1 MGRLSSLLQSLEYT
15 NTFYVMKKIIYYALL
30 IPVAISCNQDIS
42 QKESAQA
49 DAQVVVFDGVDP
61 SIAPGDDFYNH
72 VNKSWYDNAVIAD
85 DQVGV
90 GAYRFLNIP
99 QQELLKNILEEV
111 ATQTHVKGSV
121 EQLVGDFYASGMDTL
136 SINNRGVKPIKPLLD
151 QVDDITD
158 VSMLVHFIAT
168 QITAGDYSVIAPYVS
183 PDQKNSSLNILHL
196 AQAGLGL
203 PDRDYYFNKDDSS
216 IAIQEAYK
224 KYLMSMIELVGEDDA
239 FAKANQVY
247 MIEKQLAAS
256 HKTRIERRVIK
267 DNYNKFS
274 VADLHKKHEN
284 IGWSKLLTQIGVEV
298 DSVDIRQTAYY
309 DALND
314 MFTNIPLAQWKLYV
328 KARTISNHDNI
339 LSTPF
344 QEAAFAYTKVI
355 SGQTEQQSRAKRMV
369 RNVDRQIGFALGQ
382 LYVKRY
388 FNEEAK
394 QRALVLVNNFQKSLE
409 VRIENLEWM
418 SDSTKVKAK
427 EKLYAISKK
436 IGYPDVW
443 RTYNV
448 EINKDQFFENVVS
461 LRKNNYEY
469 ELKQLNKAPNREEWS
484 TTPSTVT
491 AYYNPSLNEI
501 VFPAGILQAPYF
513 DLYADDAV
521 NYGGIGMVIGHEF
534 THAFDDQGA
543 QYDKDGNVTNWW
555 TDEDY
560 TKFKAKT
567 QQIIDQYD
575 SFTVL
580 DSVHLKGA
588 LTVGE
593 NTADNGGISIAYD
606 AFKMTA
612 QGQDTISIGGYTP
625 NQRFFMSVARIWRV
639 KTRDEYLRNYVA
651 TDPHSPPMWR
661 VNGPLMNF
669 TPFYET
675 FDVKVGQKNFKTK
688 EERISIW

>member
-1 MGRLSSLLQSLEYT
+1 
-15 NTFYVMKKIIYYALL
+15 MKKLWYFSMIAASFIACEQ
-30 IPVAISCNQDIS
+30 SE
-42 QKESAQA
+42 QKNETHPE
-49 DAQVVVFDGVDP
+49 VVFDGI
-61 SIAPGDDFYNH
+61 SEQIAPGDDFYNH
-72 VNKSWYDNAVIAD
+72 VNKNWYDNAVIAD

-111 ATQTHVKGSV
+111 SEQSHDKGSV

-136 SINNRGVKPIKPLLD
+136 SIDKRGITPIQPLLEKID
-151 QVDDITD
+151 GTSTTEELMD
-158 VSMLVHFIAT
+158 LVAN
-168 QITAGDYSVIAPYVS
+168 QIKTGDYSFLAPYIS
-183 PDQKNSSLNILHL
+183 PDQKNSKLNILHL
-196 AQAGLGL
+196 AQTGLGL
-203 PDRDYYFNKDDSS
+203 PDRDYYFNEDPSS
-216 IAIQEAYK
+216 VAIQDAYK
-224 KYLMSMIELVGEDDA
+224 TYLTTLFELVGDIDA
-239 FAKANQVY
+239 TANAAIVY
-247 MIEKQLAAS
+247 AIEKELADS
-256 HKTRIERRVIK
+256 HKTRIQRRVIK
-267 DNYNKFS
+267 DNYNKVS
-274 VADLHKKHEN
+274 VVDLDNGHNQIDWKH
-284 IGWSKLLTQIGVEV
+284 IFTTLGTDI
-298 DSVDIRQTAYY
+298 DSLNVRQPAYY
-309 DALND
+309 DKVND
-314 MFTNIPLAQWKLYV
+314 VLASTSLKDLKLYV
-328 KARTISNHDNI
+328 KAKSLSNHDNI

-344 QEAAFAYTKVI
+344 QDASFAYTTVI
-355 SGQTEQQSRAKRMV
+355 SGQSEQQSRTKRMV

-394 QRALVLVNNFQKSLE
+394 ERALDLVNNFQKSLE
-409 VRIENLEWM
+409 QRIENLEWM

-427 EKLYAISKK
+427 EKLFAINKK

-443 RTYNV
+443 RTYDV
-448 EINKDQFFENVVS
+448 EINRGQFFENVVA
-461 LRKNNYEY
+461 LRNDSYQY
-469 ELKQLNKAPNREEWS
+469 ELKQLNKAPNRDEWG

-543 QYDKDGNVTNWW
+543 QYDKEGNVKNWW
-555 TDEDY
+555 TEEDY

-567 QQIIDQYD
+567 QQIIEQYD

-606 AFKMTA
+606 AFKRTK
-612 QGQDTISIGGYTP
+612 QGQDTTKIGGFTP
-625 NQRFFMSVARIWRV
+625 DQRFFLSVARIWRV

-651 TDPHSPPMWR
+651 TDPHSPPIWR

-669 TPFYET
+669 TPFYEA
-675 FDVKVGQKNFKTK
+675 FDVREGQKNFKTL
-688 EERISIW
+688 EERIKIW